1 MGFKIT
7 EGQKL
12 RKDWK
17 WTLIHEDSII
27 PISQMQTLHWGMPGL
42 LLENIS
48 INMFP
53 HSFLSL
59 TEHFTYKTDGDR

>member
-17 WTLIHEDSII
+17 WTLVHEDSII

-42 LLENIS
+42 LIGK
-48 INMFP
+48 
-53 HSFLSL
+53 
-59 TEHFTYKTDGDR
+59 YKH